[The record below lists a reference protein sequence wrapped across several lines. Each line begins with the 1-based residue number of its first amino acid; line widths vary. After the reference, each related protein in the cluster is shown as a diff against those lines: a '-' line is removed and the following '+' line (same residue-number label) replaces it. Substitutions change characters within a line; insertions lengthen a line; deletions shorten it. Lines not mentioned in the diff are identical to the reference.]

1 MLYGGKRFQRLSAKQ
16 GPSIAN
22 CDLSVNV
29 NSFLRNTL
37 RFFFTSVVLVGFT
50 TLSLSARPGNVFIGN
65 QQVQFDTESD
75 SVSVIHF
82 IRLVQT
88 DRPDK
93 AKLEGSNLI
102 VVDESG
108 TVHSI
113 PLNGARR
120 LEQWPLALSLL
131 GYQKKENAE
140 TGVIDYRIITE
151 KDSTASV
158 VESDAVKE
166 ERSMRRPGYR
176 KAREHFEMALA
187 KFGRSDD
194 DETRDRIRR
203 IGRKIVAQSP
213 LDGLLWKFELAETP
227 MPNALCTGEGHVIV
241 TTGLMDLGLTDDEL
255 AGVLGHEVAHGVKR
269 HAQIYEERFNE
280 YLKLRSQIQQLSYQ
294 YQAVSESGS
303 SYEVQRVR
311 SQVGELEKRYNF
323 VVDYRKNKQDY
334 DQDEEEEA
342 DVSGMQYAAA
352 AGFDPMGEG
361 RALIKLRKRAI
372 QMFGQALLE
381 GNRTHPPL
389 ERRLQ
394 IQETVRR
401 RWREDS
407 SRR

>member
-1 MLYGGKRFQRLSAKQ
+1 
-16 GPSIAN
+16 
-22 CDLSVNV
+22 
-29 NSFLRNTL
+29 
-37 RFFFTSVVLVGFT
+37 
-50 TLSLSARPGNVFIGN
+50 
-65 QQVQFDTESD
+65 
-75 SVSVIHF
+75 
-82 IRLVQT
+82 
-88 DRPDK
+88 
-93 AKLEGSNLI
+93 
-102 VVDESG
+102 
-108 TVHSI
+108 
-113 PLNGARR
+113 
-120 LEQWPLALSLL
+120 
-131 GYQKKENAE
+131 
-140 TGVIDYRIITE
+140 
-151 KDSTASV
+151 
-158 VESDAVKE
+158 
-166 ERSMRRPGYR
+166 
-176 KAREHFEMALA
+176 MALA

-194 DETRDRIRR
+194 DETRDRIRK
-203 IGRKIVAQSP
+203 IGQKIVAQSP

-323 VVDYRKNKQDY
+323 VVDYLKNKQDY